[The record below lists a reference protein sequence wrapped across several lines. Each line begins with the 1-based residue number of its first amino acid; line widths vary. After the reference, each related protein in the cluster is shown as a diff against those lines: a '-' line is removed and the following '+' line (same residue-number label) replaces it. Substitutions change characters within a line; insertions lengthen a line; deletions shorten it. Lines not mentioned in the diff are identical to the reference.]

1 MNPTF
6 WFLIIL
12 IAVALWFALSILFKP
27 MGKFVTKIFND
38 TKDIINDEEEKTEEK
53 ECKKV
58 LLEQLAFL

>member
-27 MGKFVTKIFND
+27 MGEFVTKIFND
-38 TKDIINDEEEKTEEK
+38 TKYIINDEEEKTEDK
-53 ECKKV
+53 E
-58 LLEQLAFL
+58 

>member
-38 TKDIINDEEEKTEEK
+38 SKDIINDEEEKTEEK
-53 ECKKV
+53 E
-58 LLEQLAFL
+58 